1 MNASYAPKTM
11 PSNAMTQATTPLD
24 GLLAALRLSLPL
36 GGDARADAQLLAE
49 VADLD
54 GLAALATRHQ
64 VRGLLLRAGERAA
77 QENPSGP
84 LAVLAEKLREGS
96 AGPGA
101 AGVVRRAMGQ
111 LFELRRLATSLD
123 VRETPFLVLKGLP
136 LAQRLYG
143 DPFVREAVDIDLL
156 VAPESFA
163 QARQAVLA
171 AGFRRAKSFDE
182 TPVRRRWAQ
191 LVRKEE
197 TFLRNGVRLELH
209 RRILGNP
216 HYFDAPFADWYERR
230 AWVTIGGDRN
240 PTLAPEDDLLYL
252 MCHGAGHGWRQLKW
266 LCDVA
271 LHLRRCDE
279 SELARAA
286 ARCERAGIGAVWS
299 SALAACGALGVA
311 PPGADTMADW
321 RGRAVARML
330 PEMWRS
336 GRWPPFWRKVALRV
350 ALKPSLR
357 FAAHELARL
366 VVVPEDWQRVNL
378 PDRLFYLYFFLRPW
392 LYAVDALQA
401 AKPGPRGEA

>member
-1 MNASYAPKTM
+1 MAI
-11 PSNAMTQATTPLD
+11 NAMTPATTPLD

-36 GGDARADAQLLAE
+36 GGDARTDARLLAE

-64 VRGLLLRAGERAA
+64 VRGLLLRGGEQAA
-77 QENPSGP
+77 LESPSGP
-84 LAVLAEKLREGS
+84 LAALAAKLREGS
-96 AGPGA
+96 AGRSGT
-101 AGVVRRAMGQ
+101 VRRAMGQ
-111 LFELRRLATSLD
+111 LFELRRLAAILD
-123 VRETPFLVLKGLP
+123 VCETPFLVLKGLP

-143 DPFVREAVDIDLL
+143 DPFVREAVDIDLF

-163 QARQAVLA
+163 QSRQAVLA
-171 AGFRRAKSFDE
+171 AGFRPAKSFDE
-182 TPVRRRWAQ
+182 TPTRNRWAQ
-191 LVRKEE
+191 RVRKEE
-197 TFLRNGVRLELH
+197 TFLCNGVWLELH

-216 HYFDAPFADWYERR
+216 HYFDAPFAACHERR
-230 AWVTIGGDRN
+230 AWVTIGGDRY
-240 PTLAPEDDLLYL
+240 PTLSLDDDLLYL

-271 LHLRRCDE
+271 LHLRRSDE
-279 SELARAA
+279 AALARAA
-286 ARCERAGIGAVWS
+286 ARCEQAGIGAVWN
-299 SALAACGALGVA
+299 SALAACRALGVA
-311 PPGADTMADW
+311 PPGADLMASW
-321 RGRAVARML
+321 RGKAVARML

-336 GRWPPFWRKVALRV
+336 GRWPPFGRKVALRV

-392 LYAVDALQA
+392 LHAVDALQA
-401 AKPGPRGEA
+401 AKPKPPRGET

>member
-1 MNASYAPKTM
+1 MSAD
-11 PSNAMTQATTPLD
+11 AMTQATTPLD
-24 GLLAALRLSLPL
+24 GLLAALRSSLPL

-54 GLAALATRHQ
+54 GLAALAMRHR
-64 VRGLLLRAGERAA
+64 VRGLLLRGGERAA
-77 QENPSGP
+77 QEDPSGP
-84 LAVLAEKLREGS
+84 LVVLAEKLREGS
-96 AGPGA
+96 AGSGV
-101 AGVVRRAMGQ
+101 VVRRAMAQ
-111 LFELRRLATSLD
+111 LFELRRLATNLD
-123 VRETPFLVLKGLP
+123 AREVPFLVLKGLP

-156 VAPESFA
+156 VAPQSFA
-163 QARQAVLA
+163 PARQAVLA
-171 AGFRRAKSFDE
+171 AGFRPAKSFDE
-182 TPVRRRWAQ
+182 TPARRRWAQ

-216 HYFDAPFADWYERR
+216 HYFDAPFAVCHERR
-230 AWVTIGGDRN
+230 AWVTIGGDRY

-279 SELARAA
+279 AELARAA
-286 ARCERAGIGAVWS
+286 ARCEQAGIGAVWS
-299 SALAACGALGVA
+299 SALAACRALGVA
-311 PPGADTMADW
+311 PPVADMVADR

-378 PDRLFYLYFFLRPW
+378 PDRLFYLYFLLRPW
-392 LYAVDALQA
+392 LYALDALQA
-401 AKPGPRGEA
+401 AKPGPPRGET

>member
-1 MNASYAPKTM
+1 
-11 PSNAMTQATTPLD
+11 MTQATTPLD

-36 GGDARADAQLLAE
+36 GGDAHADAQLLAQ

-54 GLAALATRHQ
+54 ALAALATRHQ
-64 VRGLLLRAGERAA
+64 VRGLLLRAGEQAA
-77 QENPSGP
+77 QGNPSGP
-84 LAVLAEKLREGS
+84 LAVLAEKLREDS
-96 AGPGA
+96 AAPGA
-101 AGVVRRAMGQ
+101 AGVVRSAMGQ

-123 VRETPFLVLKGLP
+123 ACEVPFLVLKGLP

-143 DPFVREAVDIDLL
+143 DPFVRRAVDIDLL

-163 QARQAVLA
+163 PARQAVLA
-171 AGFRRAKSFDE
+171 VGFRRAKSFDE

-197 TFLRNGVRLELH
+197 TFLRNAVRLELH

-216 HYFDAPFADWYERR
+216 HYFDAPFADCHERR
-230 AWVTIGGDRN
+230 AWVTVGGDRY

-271 LHLRRCDE
+271 LHLRHSDE
-279 SELARAA
+279 AELARAA
-286 ARCERAGIGAVWS
+286 ARCERAGISAVWS
-299 SALAACGALGVA
+299 SALVACRALGVA
-311 PPGADTMADW
+311 PPGADVLADW

-336 GRWPPFWRKVALRV
+336 GRWPPFGRKVALRV

-401 AKPGPRGEA
+401 AKPAAPCGERK